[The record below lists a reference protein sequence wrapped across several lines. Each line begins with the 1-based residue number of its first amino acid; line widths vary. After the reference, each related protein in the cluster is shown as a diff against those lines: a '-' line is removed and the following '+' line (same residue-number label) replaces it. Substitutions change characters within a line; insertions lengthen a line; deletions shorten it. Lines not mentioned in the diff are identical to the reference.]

1 MKAHFKHMTFLLAL
15 FASVTM
21 LKAQQMPPIPVDQ
34 GVRTGQLENGLT
46 YYIRANKRPENRA
59 NFYIVQRVGSILE
72 EESQRGLAHFLEHMA
87 FNGTK
92 NFPAGDDGKNMI
104 SYLETIGVKFGAN
117 LNAYTS
123 MDETVY
129 NINDVPTTTAGAV
142 DSCLLILHD
151 WSNALLLREKEIDKE
166 RKVIHEEWRTRRNAS
181 QRMIDSIAPAI
192 FKDSKYAHRMPIG
205 LMSVVDHFEPQV
217 LRDYYH
223 KWYRPDLQGII
234 VVGDI
239 DAEEIEKKVKTLF
252 GGIPKPVNPAERVYE
267 QIPDNDEPIVTVAT
281 DKELSSNNVMI
292 AFKRNVI
299 PNDRKT
305 TMDYLVFRFATQM
318 ISQMLSDRLQEMLQ
332 QENPPFAFAT
342 VMNSSYF
349 GVHTKDALQLV
360 GVSRPKEAEVAI
372 ATLLRE
378 TKRAHDFGF
387 TEGEYERAKANYL
400 SGIEK
405 RYNEREKQLNG
416 YYVQQYVQHFLKN
429 EPIPSIEDEY
439 NVMSQMIVPNIPVA
453 AINQI
458 MQQIITDKNRVVV
471 LMGND
476 SEKATFPSIDRI
488 HQIIKEVDSEKL
500 EAYTDKTIQEPL
512 LAELPEKGS
521 ITAETTEAERG
532 VTVWTLSN
540 GAKVA
545 VKETDFKQDEI
556 LMSGFA
562 FGGTSLIG
570 NEHLAEIKL
579 MDEIVPEGGLG
590 NFSATDL
597 KKALSGKHVSVSCGV
612 GQYNQNVSGTSNV
625 KDLETMMQLLYLKF
639 TAVRKDETA
648 YKSIVGRLKGIL
660 PMLMNNPD
668 FIFNDSIIRTVYMNN
683 PRMSM
688 PTVEEIDA
696 CNYDTLLDL
705 YRARFANA
713 ADYTFIFVGNVSP
726 AQLKPLVEQYIASLP
741 GTKSSTMYN
750 KDSAPERKGIYNN
763 HFVRDMETPKATTS
777 ILYSGDMAY
786 TPENIIRMSALSQ
799 LFQMEFT
806 DKIREEKGGTYGV
819 RVQSDAQKIPYEGF
833 SLQFRFD
840 TDPAR
845 RTELVDAI
853 NDVTKRLQTEGPD
866 AQMLQKVKEFML
878 KQHADN
884 LKENS
889 YARRNLQEYLV
900 YGIDREKDFVKHVN
914 ELSIESLQQF
924 TNELLKQSNRIEV
937 SMSSKE

>member
-1 MKAHFKHMTFLLAL
+1 MKAHFKHMMLLLAF
-15 FASVTM
+15 FASATT
-21 LKAQQMPPIPVDQ
+21 LRAQQMPPIPVDKN
-34 GVRTGQLENGLT
+34 VRMGQLENGLT

-87 FNGTK
+87 FNGSK

-166 RKVIHEEWRTRRNAS
+166 RKVIHEEWRTRRDAS

-239 DAEEIEKKVKTLF
+239 DAEEVEQKVKTLF
-252 GGIPKPVNPAERVYE
+252 GSIPKPENPAERVYE
-267 QIPDNDEPIVTVAT
+267 QIPDNDEPIVAIAT
-281 DKELSSNNVMI
+281 DKELSNSNVMI
-292 AFKRNVI
+292 AFKRNII
-299 PNDRKT
+299 PADRKT

-318 ISQMLSDRLQEMLQ
+318 ISRMLSDRLQEMLQ
-332 QENPPFAFAT
+332 QENPPFAFAM
-342 VMNSSYF
+342 VMNSSFF

-360 GVSRPKEAEVAI
+360 GVSRPKEAEVTI

-400 SGIEK
+400 SGMEK
-405 RYNEREKQLNG
+405 LYNEREKQQNG

-439 NVMSQMIVPNIPVA
+439 NTMSQMIVPNIPVA

-471 LMGND
+471 LMGNE

-488 HQIIKEVDSEKL
+488 REIIQEVDREKL
-500 EAYTDKTIQEPL
+500 EAYTDNTVQEPL
-512 LAELPEKGS
+512 LAQLPPKGS
-521 ITAETTEAERG
+521 ITNETTDTERG

-545 VKETDFKQDEI
+545 VRETDFKQDEI

-562 FGGTSLIG
+562 FGGTSVIG
-570 NEHLAEIKL
+570 NEHMAEIKL
-579 MDEIVPEGGLG
+579 INDIVPEGGLG

-597 KKALSGKHVSVSCGV
+597 KKALSGKHAGVSTNVD
-612 GQYNQNVSGTSNV
+612 QYNQNVNGTSNV
-625 KDLETMMQLLYLKF
+625 KDLETMMQLLYLRF
-639 TAVRKDETA
+639 TAIRKDETA

-660 PMLMNNPD
+660 PMLTSNPD
-668 FIFNDSIIRTVYMNN
+668 FVFGDSLTSTIYMND
-683 PRMSM
+683 PRVSI
-688 PTVEEIDA
+688 PTVEEIES
-696 CNYDTLLDL
+696 CNYDNLLEL

-713 ADYTFIFVGNVSP
+713 ADYTFTFVGNVSP
-726 AQLKPLVEQYIASLP
+726 AQLKPLVEQYVASLP
-741 GTKSSTMYN
+741 GTTATAMYDKN
-750 KDSAPERKGIYNN
+750 RTPERKGIYNN
-763 HFVRDMETPKATTS
+763 HFMRKLETPKATTA
-777 ILYSGDMAY
+777 IVYSGDMAY
-786 TPENIIRMSALSQ
+786 SPENIIRLSALSQ

-819 RVQSDAQKIPYEGF
+819 RVQSDAQKIPTEGF

-840 TDPAR
+840 TDPSR

-866 AQMLQKVKEFML
+866 AQMLQKVKEYML

-884 LKENS
+884 LKENG
-889 YARRNLQEYLV
+889 YALRNLQEYLIH
-900 YGIDREKDFVKHVN
+900 GIDRAKDYVKYVN
-914 ELSIESLQQF
+914 DLSIASLQQF
-924 TNELLKQSNRIEV
+924 TDELLKQNNRIEV
-937 SMSSKE
+937 SMSSQE

>member
-1 MKAHFKHMTFLLAL
+1 MKAHFKHMMLLLAL
-15 FASVTM
+15 FASITT
-21 LKAQQMPPIPVDQ
+21 LKAQQMPPIPVDK
-34 GVRTGQLENGLT
+34 GVRIGQLKNGLT

-59 NFYIVQRVGSILE
+59 NFYIVQRVGSIQE

-87 FNGTK
+87 FNGSK

-239 DAEEIEKKVKTLF
+239 EAEEIEKKVKTLF

-372 ATLLRE
+372 VTLLRE

-439 NVMSQMIVPNIPVA
+439 NAMSQMIVPNIPVA

-488 HQIIKEVDSEKL
+488 HEIIKEVDGEKL
-500 EAYTDKTIQEPL
+500 EAYADKTVQEPL
-512 LAELPEKGS
+512 LAQLPAKGS
-521 ITAETTEAERG
+521 ITAETTDAERG

-562 FGGTSLIG
+562 FGGTSVIG

-579 MDEIVPEGGLG
+579 MNEIVPEGGLG

-597 KKALSGKHVSVSCGV
+597 KKALSGKHVSVGTSV
-612 GQYNQNVSGTSNV
+612 GQYSQSVNGTSNV

-668 FIFNDSIIRTVYMNN
+668 FIFNDSIMGTVYMNN

-713 ADYTFIFVGNVSP
+713 ADYTFTFVGNVSP

-750 KDSAPERKGIYNN
+750 KNSVPERKGLYNN
-763 HFVRDMETPKATTS
+763 HFVRKMETPKATTA
-777 ILYSGDMAY
+777 ILYSGEMAY

-819 RVQSDAQKIPYEGF
+819 GVQNDVQKIPYEGF

-900 YGIDREKDFVKHVN
+900 YGIDREKDFVKYVN

-924 TNELLKQSNRIEV
+924 TDELLKQNNRIEV
-937 SMSSKE
+937 SMSSQE

>member
-1 MKAHFKHMTFLLAL
+1 MKAHFKHMMLLLAL
-15 FASVTM
+15 FASITT
-21 LKAQQMPPIPVDQ
+21 LKAQQMPPIPVDK
-34 GVRTGQLENGLT
+34 GVRIGQLENGLT

-59 NFYIVQRVGSILE
+59 NFYIVQRVGSIQE

-252 GGIPKPVNPAERVYE
+252 GGISKPVNPAERVYE

-360 GVSRPKEAEVAI
+360 GVSRPKEAELAI

-488 HQIIKEVDSEKL
+488 HQIIKEIDSEKL

-521 ITAETTEAERG
+521 ITAETTDAERG

-562 FGGTSLIG
+562 FGGTSVIG

-579 MDEIVPEGGLG
+579 MNEIVPEGGLG

-597 KKALSGKHVSVSCGV
+597 KKALSGKHVSVGTSV
-612 GQYNQNVSGTSNV
+612 GQYSQSVNGTSNV

-639 TAVRKDETA
+639 AAVRKDDTA

-668 FIFNDSIIRTVYMNN
+668 FIFNDSIMGTVYMNN

-713 ADYTFIFVGNVSP
+713 ADYTFTFVGNVSP

-741 GTKSSTMYN
+741 GIKSSTMYN
-750 KDSAPERKGIYNN
+750 KNSVPERKGLYNN
-763 HFVRDMETPKATTS
+763 HFVRKMETPKATTA
-777 ILYSGDMAY
+777 ILYSGEMAY

-819 RVQSDAQKIPYEGF
+819 GVQSDVQKIPYEGF

-900 YGIDREKDFVKHVN
+900 HGIDREKDFVKHVN
-914 ELSIESLQQF
+914 NLSIASLQQF
-924 TNELLKQSNRIEV
+924 TDELLKQNNRIEV
-937 SMSSKE
+937 SMSSQE

>member
-1 MKAHFKHMTFLLAL
+1 MKAHFKHMMLLLAL
-15 FASVTM
+15 FASITT
-21 LKAQQMPPIPVDQ
+21 LKAQQMPPIPVDK
-34 GVRTGQLENGLT
+34 GVRIGQLENGLT

-129 NINDVPTTTAGAV
+129 NINDVPTTATGAV

-166 RKVIHEEWRTRRNAS
+166 RKVIHEEWRTRRDAS

-239 DAEEIEKKVKTLF
+239 DAEEIEKKVKALF
-252 GGIPKPVNPAERVYE
+252 SGIPKPVNPAERVYE

-281 DKELSSNNVMI
+281 DKELSSNSVMI

-299 PNDRKT
+299 PADRKT
-305 TMDYLVFRFATQM
+305 TMDYLIFRFATQM

-342 VMNSSYF
+342 VMNSSFF

-439 NVMSQMIVPNIPVA
+439 NTMSQMIVPNIPVA
-453 AINQI
+453 AVNQI

-488 HQIIKEVDSEKL
+488 HEIIKEVDGEKL
-500 EAYTDKTIQEPL
+500 EAYADKTIQEPL
-512 LAELPEKGS
+512 LPQLPAKGS
-521 ITAETTEAERG
+521 ITAETTDAERG

-545 VKETDFKQDEI
+545 IKETDFKQDEI

-597 KKALSGKHVSVSCGV
+597 KKALSGKHVGVSCGV

-648 YKSIVGRLKGIL
+648 YKSIVGRLKGLL
-660 PMLMNNPD
+660 PMLTNNPN
-668 FIFNDSIIRTVYMNN
+668 FVFSDSIIRTVYMNN

-688 PTVEEIDA
+688 PTVEEVDA
-696 CNYDTLLDL
+696 CNYDTLLEL

-713 ADYTFIFVGNVSP
+713 ADYTFVFVGNVSP

-741 GTKSSTMYN
+741 GTKGGTMYN
-750 KDSAPERKGIYNN
+750 KNSVPERKGLYNN
-763 HFVRDMETPKATTS
+763 HFVRKMETPKATTA
-777 ILYSGDMAY
+777 ILYSGEMAY

-819 RVQSDAQKIPYEGF
+819 GVQSDVQKIPYEGF

-884 LKENS
+884 QKENS

-900 YGIDREKDFVKHVN
+900 HGIDREKDFVKHVN
-914 ELSIESLQQF
+914 NLSIASLQQF
-924 TNELLKQSNRIEV
+924 TDELLKQNNRIEV
-937 SMSSKE
+937 SMSSQE

>member
-1 MKAHFKHMTFLLAL
+1 MKAHFKHMMLLLAL
-15 FASVTM
+15 FASITT
-21 LKAQQMPPIPVDQ
+21 LKAQQMPPIPVDK
-34 GVRTGQLENGLT
+34 GVRIGQLENGLT

-387 TEGEYERAKANYL
+387 TEGEYERAKANYM

-439 NVMSQMIVPNIPVA
+439 NAMSQMIVPNIPVA

-476 SEKATFPSIDRI
+476 SEKVTFPSIDRI
-488 HQIIKEVDSEKL
+488 HQIIKEIDSEKL

-512 LAELPEKGS
+512 LQNSPRK
-521 ITAETTEAERG
+521 EASRP
-532 VTVWTLSN
+532 
-540 GAKVA
+540 K
-545 VKETDFKQDEI
+545 
-556 LMSGFA
+556 
-562 FGGTSLIG
+562 
-570 NEHLAEIKL
+570 
-579 MDEIVPEGGLG
+579 
-590 NFSATDL
+590 
-597 KKALSGKHVSVSCGV
+597 
-612 GQYNQNVSGTSNV
+612 
-625 KDLETMMQLLYLKF
+625 
-639 TAVRKDETA
+639 R
-648 YKSIVGRLKGIL
+648 
-660 PMLMNNPD
+660 
-668 FIFNDSIIRTVYMNN
+668 
-683 PRMSM
+683 RM
-688 PTVEEIDA
+688 P
-696 CNYDTLLDL
+696 
-705 YRARFANA
+705 NA
-713 ADYTFIFVGNVSP
+713 A
-726 AQLKPLVEQYIASLP
+726 
-741 GTKSSTMYN
+741 
-750 KDSAPERKGIYNN
+750 
-763 HFVRDMETPKATTS
+763 
-777 ILYSGDMAY
+777 
-786 TPENIIRMSALSQ
+786 
-799 LFQMEFT
+799 
-806 DKIREEKGGTYGV
+806 
-819 RVQSDAQKIPYEGF
+819 
-833 SLQFRFD
+833 
-840 TDPAR
+840 
-845 RTELVDAI
+845 
-853 NDVTKRLQTEGPD
+853 
-866 AQMLQKVKEFML
+866 
-878 KQHADN
+878 
-884 LKENS
+884 
-889 YARRNLQEYLV
+889 
-900 YGIDREKDFVKHVN
+900 
-914 ELSIESLQQF
+914 
-924 TNELLKQSNRIEV
+924 
-937 SMSSKE
+937 